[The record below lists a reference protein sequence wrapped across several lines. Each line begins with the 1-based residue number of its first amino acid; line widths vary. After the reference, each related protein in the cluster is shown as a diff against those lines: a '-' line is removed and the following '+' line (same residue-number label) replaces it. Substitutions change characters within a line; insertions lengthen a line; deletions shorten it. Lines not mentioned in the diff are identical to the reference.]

1 MGTSSWWVVAVP
13 WATVQGAP
21 EGPLS
26 WGRAGSTRAARS
38 SGVVFGCFQK
48 RSQLREDG
56 CRVTV
61 L

>member
-1 MGTSSWWVVAVP
+1 MVGGGCAVGYS
-13 WATVQGAP
+13 AGAP

-26 WGRAGSTRAARS
+26 WGRAGATHATRS